1 MDYWYSFNY
10 RMWHVSTMALF
21 CLPSVHFVQ
30 PTNLTKP
37 LFPALQILGTIVHDF
52 GDISR
57 ARRDGLLDK
66 IAEHSATPSEKL
78 LLGKV
83 HRQMGDINEAQ
94 QILETF
100 IPESERRYGENHI
113 RKYTYFS

>member
-1 MDYWYSFNY
+1 MACEYHGTFLPAKFSFCA
-10 RMWHVSTMALF
+10 T
-21 CLPSVHFVQ
+21 Q
-30 PTNLTKP
+30 LTKHLLF

-66 IAEHSATPSEKL
+66 IAEHSATLAGKL

-83 HRQMGDINEAQ
+83 HRQVGEINKAQ
-94 QILETF
+94 QILETL
-100 IPESERRYGENHI
+100 IPESEKRYGENHI